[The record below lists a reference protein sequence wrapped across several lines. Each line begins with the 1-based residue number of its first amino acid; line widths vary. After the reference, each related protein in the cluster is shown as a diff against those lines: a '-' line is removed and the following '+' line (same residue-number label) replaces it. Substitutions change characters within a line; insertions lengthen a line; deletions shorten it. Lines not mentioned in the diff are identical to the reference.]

1 MQAVT
6 KIQQV
11 EQVCLMIE
19 ECSGL
24 DKIEALQQHH
34 NVEVYHL
41 TLSII
46 DKFFSEVS
54 VRVRVELNQI
64 CHWLYSYNM
73 CFSIVGMVF
82 FT

>member
-1 MQAVT
+1 MQAAT

-19 ECSGL
+19 ECGGL

-34 NVEVYHL
+34 NVEVYCL
-41 TLSII
+41 TLSIT

-54 VRVRVELNQI
+54 
-64 CHWLYSYNM
+64 
-73 CFSIVGMVF
+73 
-82 FT
+82 